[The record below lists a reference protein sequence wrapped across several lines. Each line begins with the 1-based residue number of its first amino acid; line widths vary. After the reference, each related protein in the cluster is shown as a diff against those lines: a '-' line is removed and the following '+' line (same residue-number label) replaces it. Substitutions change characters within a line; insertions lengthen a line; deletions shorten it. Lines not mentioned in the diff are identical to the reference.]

1 MKFRVYLAAVENLFC
16 NTNLLVIL
24 FIRIRVVGINDNSRI
39 FKVFLLIFLPEKTK
53 ILVMIVRDCLPMF
66 IYGTAEN
73 CMSQFITC
81 CFYFPASVDKTM
93 SALSCYNGIEHDCK
107 IAAGWIF
114 HTCRNF
120 HAADGKTMLLVFH
133 RTCTYCHIRKQVRKV
148 TVIFRIKHLICTGHT
163 TGPDCMDM
171 HFTDCYKPCKKIWL
185 FLGIR
190 LVNHTF
196 IAFSCCS
203 WFVCIN
209 TWNDQNLVSY
219 FLLNIA

>member
-1 MKFRVYLAAVENLFC
+1 
-16 NTNLLVIL
+16 
-24 FIRIRVVGINDNSRI
+24 
-39 FKVFLLIFLPEKTK
+39 
-53 ILVMIVRDCLPMF
+53 
-66 IYGTAEN
+66 
-73 CMSQFITC
+73 MSQFITC

-93 SALSCYNGIEHDCK
+93 STLSCYNGIEHDCK

-185 FLGIR
+185 FLDPAGEPYLYSLLLLF
-190 LVNHTF
+190 LVCLYKHVEQSEPCQL
-196 IAFSCCS
+196 FSPEHCVI
-203 WFVCIN
+203 W
-209 TWNDQNLVSY
+209 
-219 FLLNIA
+219 